1 MKSFLTIIP
10 LIVLSFMPVNG
21 WGDETGKVRFDRD
34 IKPILSDRCFYCHG
48 PDTEHREADLRLDQK
63 EAAFSVRDESAAI
76 VAGDLAASE
85 LWNRISSDDEFS
97 VMPPPDSNKS
107 LTKDEINLIKRW
119 IEQGAEWTDHWSFV
133 SPNSLEL
140 PTVHEETN
148 VNNPID
154 LFIAEKVISEGLQP
168 SPEADR
174 RTLIRRVSFDLTG
187 LPPTPEEVEQF
198 VADKSPDAYER
209 LIDRLLSSPHYG
221 ERMAVMWLDVARYGD
236 TSVFHADGPRDMW
249 AWRDRVVA
257 AYNENMPF
265 DKFST
270 LQLAGDLVPEATVGE
285 KILAGFNRNNG
296 TTDEG
301 GAIAEEYRVE
311 YVVDRVKTTSTVW
324 LGMSME
330 CAQCHDHKYDPISHE
345 DYYRFYAFFN
355 RSADGGMQTR
365 KGNAAPLL
373 DIPDPVKEKQL
384 PIVEGQLASTR
395 EKLEGRKSAVKD
407 DYSKWL
413 TRKEQEFANNTVPM
427 TPEGMSLHLTFD
439 EGEGTEVT
447 NLVEKQKKGTIQ
459 GKPVW
464 VDGKIGKALKLDGSS
479 YVDLGDQGRFE
490 RTDSVS
496 YGGWVKIPKNGSG
509 ALIARMDDS
518 NAYRGFDCL
527 ITQGKLAPHIIHQ
540 WPGNALKVNSKKAL
554 AADTWQHVMVTYDG
568 SSKASGIKIY
578 VNGENWEWTVE
589 QDSLSKTII
598 TEKTLLV
605 GSRHPSGRLKGEV
618 DDIRFYPRELS
629 EVEVQQL
636 AGSDP
641 LLPLLKIAA
650 EERNDDQQ
658 NTLFNYFLNNVDENF
673 QSLTREETTLQQQI
687 IDLKKPLT
695 TVMIMTDQPKPRD
708 TFILMRGQYNSPSEQ
723 KVEPGTPSFLPAMPA
738 DAPANRLGMA
748 RWLFSKEHPLT
759 ARVAV
764 NRYWQM
770 LFGKGLVV
778 TPEDFGAQGEY
789 PTHPKLLDWLA
800 ADFRDHG
807 WDIKRTLKQIV
818 MSHTY
823 RQQSNI
829 TTEQMERDPENMLL
843 ARAPRFRLQSEF
855 VRDNALAVSGLLIE
869 DFGGPGVKPYQP
881 PGLWAE
887 VGLSGKPNFKRDDG
901 NKLFRRSL
909 YTYWKRSAPPPNMQ
923 IFDAPTREKCTI
935 NRGRTNTPLQ
945 ALVMLNDVQFV
956 EAARQL
962 AARMIQEASSS
973 KKENWNETLDNGFLL
988 TLSRKASAKEHQILE
1003 QLYMESLQYFETNKD
1018 AAAALLQQGESSNP
1032 EGLSITEH
1040 AAWTIIAST
1049 LLNMDEVIT
1058 RN

>member
-1 MKSFLTIIP
+1 MKFLPSIIS
-10 LIVLSFMPVNG
+10 LIVLNFIPVNC
-21 WGDETGKVRFDRD
+21 WGDEIGKVRFDRD
-34 IKPILSDRCFYCHG
+34 IKPILSDRCFFCHG

-63 EAAFSVRDESAAI
+63 EAAFAVRDETAAI

-85 LWNRISSDDEFS
+85 LWNRISSEDES
-97 VMPPPDSNKS
+97 TMMPPPDSNKS
-107 LTKDEINLIKRW
+107 LTKKEIDLIKRW

-133 SPNSLEL
+133 TPDSPAPPSAQDD
-140 PTVHEETN
+140 TKVS
-148 VNNPID
+148 NPID
-154 LFIAEKVISEGLQP
+154 LFIAEKVISAGLQP

-187 LPPTPEEVEQF
+187 LPPTPEEVEEF
-198 VADKSPDAYER
+198 VNDQSANAYER

-221 ERMAVMWLDVARYGD
+221 ERMAVMWLDAARYGD

-257 AYNENMPF
+257 AYNENMSF
-265 DKFST
+265 DRFST
-270 LQLAGDLVPEATVGE
+270 LQLAGDLVPDATVDE

-355 RSADGGMQTR
+355 RSADGGMQSR
-365 KGNAAPLL
+365 NGNATPIL
-373 DIPDPVKEKQL
+373 DIPDPAKQEQI
-384 PIVEGQLASTR
+384 PIVEAKIASTQ
-395 EKLEGRKSAVKD
+395 EQLKARKESAKAE
-407 DYSKWL
+407 YSTWL
-413 TRKEQEFANNTVPM
+413 SGKEQELAENKVPM

-439 EGEGTEVT
+439 EGEGAEVT
-447 NLVEKQKKGTIQ
+447 NLVDSQQKGTIQ

-464 VDGKIGKALKLDGSS
+464 VDGKINKALKLDGSS

-568 SSKASGIKIY
+568 SSKAAGIKIY

-589 QDSLSKTII
+589 QDNLSKTII

-618 DDIRFYPRELS
+618 DDVRFYPRELT
-629 EVEVQQL
+629 EIEIQQL
-636 AGSDP
+636 AGADP
-641 LLPLLKIAA
+641 LLPILQIAA
-650 EERNDDQQ
+650 EERTEEQQ
-658 NTLFNYFLNNVDENF
+658 STLFNYFLNNVDENS
-673 QSLTREETTLQQQI
+673 QALSLEQTTLQQQI

-708 TFILMRGQYNSPSEQ
+708 TFVLMRGQYNSPSEQ
-723 KVEPGTPSFLPAMPA
+723 KVEPGTPSFLPAMPE

-748 RWLFSKEHPLT
+748 RWLFSNEHPLT

-789 PTHPKLLDWLA
+789 PTHPELLDWLA
-800 ADFRDHG
+800 ADFRDNG

-823 RQQSNI
+823 RQLSTVTAKQL
-829 TTEQMERDPENMLL
+829 QRDSENMLL
-843 ARAPRFRLQSEF
+843 ARSPRFRLQSEF

-962 AARMIQEASSS
+962 AARMLQNGSSS
-973 KKENWNETLDNGFLL
+973 KDENWNETLDRGFLL
-988 TLSRKASAKEHQILE
+988 TLARKASPTEQSILE
-1003 QLYMESLQYFETNKD
+1003 QLYEQSLQYYEANTE
-1018 AAAALLQQGESSNP
+1018 ATTALLNQGESSNP
-1032 EGLSITEH
+1032 EGLSANEH